1 VKAEVEKFET
11 HINVGVDEMANLVDE
26 LRSGSGKPAILI
38 TVDEMSDSLK
48 INMRSFNMASL
59 GVMLTLVE
67 AVKMIAEDL
76 KEDMHE
82 GPGTLQ

>member
-1 VKAEVEKFET
+1 MKAEVEKFET

-67 AVKMIAEDL
+67 AVKMIGEDL

>member
-1 VKAEVEKFET
+1 MKAEVEKFET

-38 TVDEMSDSLK
+38 TVDEMAESFK

-76 KEDMHE
+76 KEDMHQA
-82 GPGTLQ
+82 PGTLQ

>member
-1 VKAEVEKFET
+1 MKAEVEKFET

-38 TVDEMSDSLK
+38 TVDEMAESFK
-48 INMRSFNMASL
+48 INMCSFNMAAL

-67 AVKMIAEDL
+67 AVKMIGEDL

>member
-1 VKAEVEKFET
+1 MKAEVEKFET
-11 HINVGVDEMANLVDE
+11 HIKVGVDEMANLVDE

-38 TVDEMSDSLK
+38 TVDEMAESFK

-82 GPGTLQ
+82 APGTLQ

>member
-1 VKAEVEKFET
+1 MKAEVEKFET

>member
-1 VKAEVEKFET
+1 MKAEVEKFET

-38 TVDEMSDSLK
+38 TVDEMAESFK